1 MNKNKL
7 KLTFLLT
14 ATIIPITLAT
24 WLFGV
29 YMESGVSSTT
39 NKGVLVSP
47 VLELT
52 SLGLTDSKGNDAYQS
67 FEALTQG
74 VSPDDYNPR
83 PWQLLF
89 LGTENCDDVCAERLY
104 FLRQIHTRLAGEAS
118 RVERV
123 YVMVSSSANPDTL
136 AAVEQ
141 EMSVQQPG
149 LRVLQALEKP
159 LHDVLERT
167 LEHTADPAKQ
177 HYIYVA
183 DPLGNIMLYFTPE
196 NTPEEILSDLDKL
209 LDHSSLG

>member
-1 MNKNKL
+1 VDKNKL

-29 YMESGVSSTT
+29 YMDTGVSSTT
-39 NKGVLVSP
+39 NKGVLVAP
-47 VLELT
+47 VLDLA
-52 SLGLTDSKGNDAYQS
+52 SLGLVDTEGKAAYKS
-67 FEALTQG
+67 FEEMTAG

-83 PWQLLF
+83 PWQLLY
-89 LGTENCDDVCAERLY
+89 LGTDECGDECAQRLY

-123 YVMVSSSANPDTL
+123 YVNVSVGDPVLQARLEQQMNDT
-136 AAVEQ
+136 
-141 EMSVQQPG
+141 QPG
-149 LRVLQALEKP
+149 LKVLRADESTINAALN
-159 LHDVLERT
+159 RT
-167 LEHTADPAKQ
+167 VESGENPVSEHF
-177 HYIYVA
+177 IYVA